1 MKDQMNLNKKNTY
14 PTLKKQQRKRRHKT
28 IHGTLVCKDF
38 NQKKKQGEKK
48 TENQSTHHFFEKGKR
63 KSLLD
68 ICKNAIKVMSYYI

>member
-28 IHGTLVCKDF
+28 IHGTLVRKDF
-38 NQKKKQGEKK
+38 NQKKNIRRKQNGE
-48 TENQSTHHFFEKGKR
+48 SIYAPFFEKGKR